1 MTVHTGA
8 EGDVLKRYRAQP
20 NYRAG
25 GAALF
30 ERDEHGAE
38 DVIALCSVRDDAVRI
53 ADALNAAEGAVGALE
68 QITDPECMTRGTDGW
83 IDTDAPARIAQN
95 ALDALGGQS

>member
-53 ADALNAAEGAVGALE
+53 ADALNAAEGAVEALE
-68 QITDPECMTRGTDGW
+68 WIERFTSDRG
-83 IDTDAPARIAQN
+83 DARMMEAGQARAHIHRRASA
-95 ALDALGGQS
+95 ALRGQ